1 VIRNP
6 YKTTRPQTVKYAVG
20 NLSLFPASLLPFRDE
35 WQHLAAELPT
45 GEVLL
50 IVPAGPSKLRNVL
63 QALSPALRAR
73 GRHVT
78 TLPTRSLS

>member
-1 VIRNP
+1 MRNDR
-6 YKTTRPQTVKYAVG
+6 KTTSGQVDKYTVG
-20 NLSLFPASLLPFRDE
+20 NLALIPASLLPRRDE
-35 WQHLAAELPT
+35 WRRLAAELPT
-45 GEVLL
+45 GEVL
-50 IVPAGPSKLRNVL
+50 IVVPAGPSKLRNVL

>member
-1 VIRNP
+1 MD
-6 YKTTRPQTVKYAVG
+6 KYIIG
-20 NLSLFPASLLPFRDE
+20 NLALIPVSLLPRRDE
-35 WQHLAAELPT
+35 WRRLAAELPT
-45 GEVLL
+45 GEVLM

-78 TLPTRSLS
+78 TLPARSLT